1 MDKQAQS
8 MYCEPCVTVQ
18 TLKEVCGAGS
28 GLHGRCRLACG
39 TLSAGHCLSLVR
51 QPTLQPCV
59 DTVLS
64 RRARGPVVG
73 VLGCMAER
81 LKDRLLERQKL
92 VDVVAGP
99 DAYRDLPRLLAIVQ
113 VRRAS
118 PGALSCPTKLSLRC
132 SSRAG
137 ARPAPVRCALTC
149 GGDGEFCRTAAGP
162 GCKLPRQRSR
172 AQRMHVWGRQ
182 SQACRGLRRCAC
194 GRAKSTCLAPAP

>member
-1 MDKQAQS
+1 
-8 MYCEPCVTVQ
+8 MYCEPGVTVQ
-18 TLKEVCGAGS
+18 TLKVVCGAGS
-28 GLHGRCRLACG
+28 GLHGRCRLARG
-39 TLSAGHCLSLVR
+39 TLSSDHCPSLVR
-51 QPTLQPCV
+51 QPASQSCA

-113 VRRAS
+113 VRRAA
-118 PGALSCPTKLSLRC
+118 PGALSCPANLSLRC

-137 ARPAPVRCALTC
+137 ARPAPVICALAC
-149 GGDGEFCRTAAGP
+149 GGAGEFRRTAAGP
-162 GCKLPRQRSR
+162 GCKVPRQRSG

-182 SQACRGLRRCAC
+182 SQACPGLRRGAC
-194 GRAKSTCLAPAP
+194 GRARSTCLAPAP